1 MTGRDLKK
9 ARVDRGLGMRELARL
24 AKVSVGT
31 ISAAESGKFKPRGA
45 TIRKLVA
52 AMKWVEKLPEL

>member
-1 MTGRDLKK
+1 MTGRELRK
-9 ARVDRGLGMRELARL
+9 ARVERGLGMRELARV

-52 AMKWVEKLPEL
+52 AMKKFEKLPDL

>member
-1 MTGRDLKK
+1 
-9 ARVDRGLGMRELARL
+9 MRELARV

-52 AMKWVEKLPEL
+52 AMKKFEKLPDL